1 MERLKITHFD
11 EGDSVEIGK
20 DVFVDVSELDYF
32 DKKEFIRFLLSQN
45 GMLNNQVIIN
55 LSLLLKKNKGL
66 TKELFTRDDIF
77 FNDYIELLDIKQDL
91 RKELNVLRKD
101 IISIYY
107 SAIKSIS
114 ILNQEESYD
123 VCNLKF
129 LLMFLLNMEDISVIS
144 QLVDDIK
151 SEDILYIT
159 NGQKIVDQ
167 ILENSGYVKGE

>member
-1 MERLKITHFD
+1 MDRLKIEHFD
-11 EGDSVEIGK
+11 EGDSIEIKK
-20 DVFVDVSELDYF
+20 DVFVDVSELDYY

-55 LSLLLKKNKGL
+55 LSLLLKKNKSL
-66 TKELFTRDDIF
+66 TKDMFQREDIF
-77 FNDYIELLDIKQDL
+77 FNDYIELLDVKQDL
-91 RKELNVLRKD
+91 RKELNELRKD

-107 SAIKSIS
+107 SAVKSIS

-144 QLVDDIK
+144 QLVENVESKDI
-151 SEDILYIT
+151 IYIT

-167 ILENSGYVKGE
+167 ILENSGYKKVG